1 MRLLLADRAGT
12 LEETVYPALGRSGR
26 DVVPLS
32 GMIPL
37 PRGAQLVQMP
47 DRCAVTRD
55 AAGDLVRLPADR
67 VPVAALLPVGY
78 TRTLL
83 PPAFGQ
89 PGQVPLPLFGYTAVA
104 EHRGELYVAATR
116 TDAAPTWDT
125 RAFNT
130 PDLRPRVERTLAR
143 LPGSVVAE
151 QLARC
156 ALEYGCYTAQN
167 TFYERWEMALP
178 TSVACNARC
187 VGCLSEQEEHSCPA
201 SQARITRR
209 ASPDD
214 VVALALPHLQRTERP
229 MVSFGQGC
237 EGEPLL
243 NWRLIE
249 EVIRRLREETARGWI
264 NLNTNASDPEALARL
279 LDAGL
284 DSIRVS
290 TFSARPETY
299 AAYYRPR
306 TYTFADVERS
316 LQLACDRGIRT
327 AVNLLLFPGVT
338 DRASEAEALARL
350 FRRTKVEQV
359 QLRNLNVDPDQLM
372 ESLPPD
378 DSPAMGVPAFID
390 LLRAELPDLQ
400 IGSVSRLP
408 RPDAMDAALARRR
421 RPRPRP
427 REGRPAP
434 PAGAGT
440 RPGEPGIYPQPARS
454 PHLSS

>member
-1 MRLLLADRAGT
+1 MDPS
-12 LEETVYPALGRSGR
+12 YPALGRSGR
-26 DVVPLS
+26 EAVPLS
-32 GMIPL
+32 DMIPL
-37 PRGAQLVQMP
+37 PRGAQLAQMP
-47 DRCAVTRD
+47 DRHAVTRD
-55 AAGDLVRLPADR
+55 ARGNLEHLPDEL

-83 PPAFGQ
+83 PPAFGR
-89 PGQVPLPLFGYTAVA
+89 PGLVPLPLFGYTAVA
-104 EHRGELYVAATR
+104 EHRGELFVAATR

-125 RAFNT
+125 RTFNT
-130 PDLRPRVERTLAR
+130 PNLRTRVERKLEA
-143 LPGSVVAE
+143 LSGNVVAE

-156 ALEYGCYTAQN
+156 SLEYGCYTAQN

-178 TSVACNARC
+178 TSVACNAQC
-187 VGCLSEQEEHSCPA
+187 IGCLSEQEEQSCPA

-209 ASPDD
+209 ASVDD

-249 EVIRRLREETARGWI
+249 GVIRRLRAETARGWI
-264 NLNTNASDPEALARL
+264 NVNTNGSDPKALARL

-306 TYTFADVERS
+306 TYSFADVERS

-338 DRASEAEALARL
+338 YRVSEVEALVGL
-350 FRRTKVEQV
+350 FRRTGLEQV
-359 QLRNLNVDPDQLM
+359 QLRNLNIDPDQLM
-372 ESLPPD
+372 DALPPD
-378 DSPAMGVPAFID
+378 DSPAMGVPACIAS
-390 LLRAELPDLQ
+390 LRAELPDLQ

-408 RPDAMDAALARRR
+408 ESDAADMAAARRS
-421 RPRPRP
+421 RPRVR
-427 REGRPAP
+427 RDTR
-434 PAGAGT
+434 AGAPRAGT
-440 RPGEPGIYPQPARS
+440 VPR
-454 PHLSS
+454 